1 MKKVAVAGLA
11 LAVLAGVVI
20 AVSGRGASPRRVE
33 REVVVAAPP
42 EMVLEYVSDLRRWPE
57 WSPRERLDPEVRR
70 TYGGPARGVGSSYYW
85 SGNERIG
92 QGRRTVPAAAEGKV
106 EVELE
111 LKQPRAVES
120 DLEFRAVAAEG
131 GSRVSLTVLGTH
143 DLEGRSLGF
152 FSSAEKKLGAELDA
166 ALAGIKE
173 LTEQQAREEAARVEQ
188 SISIAAPP
196 AVVLAQL
203 ADVRRWSAWSPWGDA
218 AAGVSRAYGGP
229 ASGAGASCFW
239 KGEGSKGRI
248 TILANDAA
256 SVEAELEVLKPV
268 PSLTDLRFV
277 RVQDGAG
284 TRVTATASG
293 AAASHLEKAL
303 ARLGAAPRAPGSQ
316 AVREPR
322 R

>member
-92 QGRRTVPAAAEGKV
+92 QGRLTVTAAAEDKV
-106 EVELE
+106 EVERE
-111 LKQPRAVES
+111 LKQPSAVES

-173 LTEQQAREEAARVEQ
+173 LTEQQAREEAARVVR
-188 SISIAAPP
+188 SASIAAPP

-203 ADVRRWSAWSPWGDA
+203 ADAHRWSAWSPWGDA
-218 AAGVSRAYGGP
+218 AAKASRFYGGR
-229 ASGAGASCFW
+229 ASGAGSSCYW
-239 KGEGSKGRI
+239 SDEGSKGRI
-248 TILANDAA
+248 TIISNDAA
-256 SVEAELEVLKPV
+256 HVEAELEILKPA
-268 PSLTDLRFV
+268 PSLSDLSFV
-277 RVQDGAG
+277 LVQDGDG
-284 TRVTATASG
+284 TRVTATAGG
-293 AAASHLEKAL
+293 AAASSLEQAL
-303 ARLGAAPRAPGSQ
+303 VRLGSAANAAGAQ